1 MNPIQ
6 RIVFMG
12 SPDFAVPALQDL
24 HSSSYEVVGV
34 ITAPDKPSGRGQKIQ
49 STAVKLEAEKLGIP
63 VFQPRNLKD
72 AGFQEE
78 LRNLKADIQVVI
90 AFRMLPESV
99 WNMPPHGS
107 INLHASLLPDLRGA
121 APIHWAIING
131 YKKSGL
137 TTFQLQHA
145 IDTGPILKQET
156 VDIGENMTTGE
167 LYNALRHMG
176 GKMILDSLAMIGSGT
191 KQKPQNLTGN
201 ELPAPKIHKEDA
213 RIQWNQNNS
222 VVHNHIRGMHPF
234 PCAWTT
240 LYDKRVKIHRA
251 LLTNVKHNDLSPGQ
265 AVISKDN
272 VLHVGCLNGCV
283 EILEL
288 QLEGKKRMTASAFV
302 QGQTDKLF
310 QFI

>member
-1 MNPIQ
+1 MNPIR

-24 HSSSYEVVGV
+24 HNSTYDVVGV
-34 ITAPDKPSGRGQKIQ
+34 ITAPDKPRGRGQKIQ
-49 STAVKLEAEKLGIP
+49 STAVKLEAKRLGIP
-63 VFQPRNLKD
+63 VLQPKNLKD
-72 AGFQEE
+72 PGFQEE

-99 WNMPPHGS
+99 WNMPAYGS

-131 YKKSGL
+131 YKKTGI

-145 IDTGPILKQET
+145 IDTGPILRQET

-167 LYNALRHMG
+167 LYNAMRHMG
-176 GKMILDSLAMIGSGT
+176 GKMVLDSLAMIGSGA
-191 KQKPQNLTGN
+191 KQIAQSLTGK
-201 ELPAPKIHKEDA
+201 ELPAPKIQKEDA
-213 RIQWNQNNS
+213 HIQWDQINT

-240 LYDKRVKIHRA
+240 LNDKRVKIHCARPTDKES
-251 LLTNVKHNDLSPGQ
+251 TNLSPGEGF
-265 AVISKDN
+265 ISIDN
-272 VLHVGCLNGCV
+272 LLIIGCSSGCV
-283 EILEL
+283 EITEL
-288 QLEGKKRMTASAFV
+288 QLEGKKRMSAAAFV
-302 QGQTDKLF
+302 QGQGTKKI
-310 QFI
+310 QFV

>member
-1 MNPIQ
+1 MNPIR

-34 ITAPDKPSGRGQKIQ
+34 VTAPDKPSGRGQKIQ

-63 VFQPRNLKD
+63 VLQPRNLKD

-99 WNMPPHGS
+99 WDMPPHGS

-167 LYNALRHMG
+167 LYNAMRHMG
-176 GKMILDSLAMIGSGT
+176 GKMVLDSLAMIGSGT
-191 KQKPQNLTGN
+191 KQIPQNLTGD

-265 AVISKDN
+265 AVITKDN
-272 VLHVGCLNGCV
+272 LLHVVCLNGCI
-283 EILEL
+283 EIVEL

>member
-1 MNPIQ
+1 MNPIR

-12 SPDFAVPALQDL
+12 SPDFAIPALQDL
-24 HSSSYEVVGV
+24 HKSDYDVVGV

-63 VFQPRNLKD
+63 VLQPRNLKD
-72 AGFQEE
+72 PEFQKE

-99 WNMPPHGS
+99 WNMPPYGS

-131 YKKSGL
+131 YNKTGL

-145 IDTGPILKQET
+145 IDTGPILRQET
-156 VDIGENMTTGE
+156 IDIGENMTTGE
-167 LYNALRHMG
+167 LYNAMRHMG
-176 GKMILDSLAMIGSGT
+176 GKMVLDSLAMIGSGAEQT
-191 KQKPQNLTGN
+191 PQSLTGK
-201 ELPAPKIHKEDA
+201 ELPAPKIQKEDA
-213 RIQWNQNNS
+213 RIQWDQINTA
-222 VVHNHIRGMHPF
+222 VHNHIRGMHPF

-240 LYDKRVKIHRA
+240 LNDKRLKIHRA
-251 LLTNVKHNDLSPGQ
+251 NLTSAGHTNLLPGE
-265 AVISKDN
+265 AVITKDN
-272 VLHVGCLNGCV
+272 LLIVGCQRGCV
-283 EILEL
+283 EITEL
-288 QLEGKKRMTASAFV
+288 QLEGKKRMTATAFN
-302 QGQTDKLF
+302 QGQGTKNI

>member
-1 MNPIQ
+1 MNPIR

-34 ITAPDKPSGRGQKIQ
+34 VTAPDKPSGRGQKIQ

-167 LYNALRHMG
+167 LYNAMRHMG
-176 GKMILDSLAMIGSGT
+176 GKMVLDSLAMIGSGT
-191 KQKPQNLTGN
+191 KQIPQNLTGN

-213 RIQWNQNNS
+213 GIQWNQNNS

-240 LYDKRVKIHRA
+240 LNDKRVKIHRA

-265 AVISKDN
+265 AVITKDN
-272 VLHVGCLNGCV
+272 LLHVVCLNGCI
-283 EILEL
+283 EIVEL